1 MMNKVI
7 LVLVV
12 IACSSFVQTDSK
24 LWLAGEELIKTLK
37 AAAPKVEGEA
47 IREYLYQDLNFDNKY
62 EVIEKVN
69 KIEEDAPGF
78 LNVELYP
85 AFELQRVFTYS
96 GGKFHR
102 DYSKFTNYLDSR
114 VEFYRFWKKQ
124 IQNPVN
130 LSTDS
135 KELIKANKAMFI
147 KELDR
152 LIELTEKLKK

>member
-1 MMNKVI
+1 MMKKVI

-12 IACSSFVQTDSK
+12 FVCCSFQTDNK
-24 LWLAGEELIKTLK
+24 VWIAGEELIKTLK
-37 AAAPKVEGEA
+37 AAAPKVEGEG

-85 AFELQRVFTYS
+85 AFELHRIFTYS
-96 GGKFHR
+96 GGKFQR

-114 VEFYRFWKKQ
+114 IEFYRFWKKQ

-130 LSTDS
+130 LSKDS
-135 KELIKANKAMFI
+135 KELIQANKAMFI

>member
-1 MMNKVI
+1 MMKKVI

-12 IACSSFVQTDSK
+12 FVCCSFQTDNK
-24 LWLAGEELIKTLK
+24 VWMAGEELIKTLK

-69 KIEEDAPGF
+69 KLEEDAPGF

-85 AFELQRVFTYS
+85 AFELHRIFTYS
-96 GGKFHR
+96 GGKFQR

-114 VEFYRFWKKQ
+114 IEFYRFWKKQ

-130 LSTDS
+130 LSKDS
-135 KELIKANKAMFI
+135 KELIQANKAMFI